1 MVAAVCM
8 HEHDYLYS
16 CNFNIVR
23 IYTDTPSCVSATAHR
38 TCKHCAR
45 ANCLNPSFAQ
55 GLGTSTQ
62 AMSGRSAETPP
73 PGSAQ
78 WNLSTLRSTPAS
90 GKCSLLA
97 YVSSSQ
103 DSTSSPWPCLTRACR
118 AHLHP
123 ALANRR
129 RCCCCG
135 CCPPPGICA
144 AAALAFLYE

>member
-103 DSTSSPWPCLTRACR
+103 PPRHGHVSREHAVLICTPRLRIA
-118 AHLHP
+118 AAAAAVGA
-123 ALANRR
+123 AL
-129 RCCCCG
+129 
-135 CCPPPGICA
+135 PGICA